1 MNDTVDRDVI
11 SQVAEQFT
19 RAYWRM
25 RRGTAKELAPF
36 GITFAQAR
44 ALRVLGRAEG
54 ALRVGD
60 IAAQLEIVPRSA
72 TAMVDLLE
80 GAALVA
86 RQADPTD
93 RRSVLVAP
101 TPAGRDLL
109 ARMSDARREGAEA
122 VFGKLE
128 TSQLQRLRDLLE
140 VLNEPESLHVT
151 AGS

>member
-1 MNDTVDRDVI
+1 MTFADDRDLI

-25 RRGTAKELAPF
+25 RRGTARELAPF

-44 ALRVLGRAEG
+44 ALRALGRADG

-80 GAALVA
+80 AAGLVA
-86 RQADPTD
+86 RQSDPTD

-101 TPAGRDLL
+101 TPAGRELL
-109 ARMSDARREGAEA
+109 ARMSEARREGAEA
-122 VFGKLE
+122 VFGKLDRAE
-128 TSQLQRLRDLLE
+128 LCRLRDLLE
-140 VLNEPESLHVT
+140 ALNEPESLDVT

>member
-1 MNDTVDRDVI
+1 VTKPDDADVI

-36 GITFAQAR
+36 GLTFAQAR
-44 ALRVLGRAEG
+44 VLRVLGRADG

-60 IAAQLEIVPRSA
+60 LAARLEIVPRSA

-80 GAALVA
+80 GAGLAA
-86 RQADPTD
+86 RQPDPVD

-101 TPAGRDLL
+101 TDAGHALL
-109 ARMSDARREGAEA
+109 ARMSEARREGAVALFGTLDEA
-122 VFGKLE
+122 
-128 TSQLQRLRDLLE
+128 QLAALQEILG
-140 VLNEPESLHVT
+140 VLNTPRASDA
-151 AGS
+151 AGVA